1 MKAALLAQFPHL
13 NLTVLAMLLF
23 AAIFSG
29 WCWYAFGKKRKAQFE
44 TLSRLP
50 LED

>member
-1 MKAALLAQFPHL
+1 MRGALLSQFPHL
-13 NLTVLAMLLF
+13 SLTVLAMLLF
-23 AAIFSG
+23 VGIFAG
-29 WCWYAFGKKRKAQFE
+29 WCWYAFGRKRKAQFE

>member
-1 MKAALLAQFPHL
+1 MKAYLLAQFPHL

-23 AAIFSG
+23 LAIFLG
-29 WCWYAFGKKRKAQFE
+29 WCVYAFGRKRKAQFE
-44 TLSRLP
+44 SLSRLP

>member
-1 MKAALLAQFPHL
+1 MKAALLSQFPYL
-13 NLTVLAMLLF
+13 TLTVLAMLLF
-23 AAIFSG
+23 VAVFGG
-29 WCWYAFGKKRKAQFE
+29 WCLYAFGRKRKAQFE